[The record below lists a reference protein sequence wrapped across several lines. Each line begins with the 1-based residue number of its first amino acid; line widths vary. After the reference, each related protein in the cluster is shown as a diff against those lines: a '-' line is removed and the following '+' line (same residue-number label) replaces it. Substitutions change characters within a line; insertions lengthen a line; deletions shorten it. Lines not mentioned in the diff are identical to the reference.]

1 MDTEAAKT
9 DDLRPLLLFFD
20 CEAARGNVFRDD
32 IIEIAV
38 KCQPDLHPT
47 AEFDSLIHTSQR
59 ICSFGQENGLT
70 ARALKGQPKFP
81 EVLDR
86 LLVWCDDVVEQ
97 VNLRTN
103 YKHYPVL
110 VAHGGEL
117 FDFLML
123 FSHCER
129 HGIPVDRLR
138 EHNLHFADTFIHLDE
153 VKKSGHELL
162 DGCPLS
168 LDFLLNEWFPGEF
181 SEGRHRAMVDVQLLI
196 KIFYETPLHQFLST
210 LPIFSTEEWKVFYET
225 KKEIRK
231 DKREFGDKLWFLHEV
246 HRKFVIR
253 SLVRHGLNYEG
264 LKDFYQQ
271 CRSVQHFKQEMREL
285 MDTHV
290 KSFSI
295 KRIAEHFSSEN
306 LPQLGTIP
314 YRPPTSTNKYQP
326 ACYHETDATGTHFR
340 LRYGRKSSVRPS
352 LPSQQ
357 TQEESPPE
365 AEEAGPDSSSYPV
378 GTSVSRG
385 VPPTSGGGSLSPS
398 AGGSVS
404 RGFSPAARGR
414 GRARALGTRP
424 CDAGWMYNPLHKQ
437 VPADFGNHDDGWLSD
452 GDSASY
458 SPDDVTPVNVQKT
471 QVTTTL
477 VPREG
482 RSTIFDND
490 EGDTDHRNTGM
501 SFSKIK
507 KELEKS
513 TASVRGRGVRR
524 RHAFVDRSQ
533 AEEGRRFE
541 GRCKDSNQ
549 GRRNSFEEKTFE
561 KVDKRSDGSG
571 AEKVERCRH
580 AFQDRSQNEEGRR
593 SEARCK
599 EDSHQGKSRSFRE
612 KTFEKVDKRTDG
624 SGAKKVER
632 RRHAFLDRSQAEE
645 RRRSEARFKDSNQ
658 GRSHS
663 FHEKTFEKVDKRS
676 DGSGADFCQ
685 SHPKKVDQRRHAFE
699 DRSQA
704 EEGRRFEGRF
714 KEDSY
719 QGRCRSLEEK
729 TSEKVDKRS
738 DGSGAYFCQS
748 HPKNVEQRRHA
759 FEDRGQADAVR
770 RFEARCKDSYQGKSH
785 SFEEKTFEKVDKRSD
800 GSRANFKEVEQ
811 RRHAFEDRSQAE
823 EGRKSE
829 VRCKDSHQG
838 RRHSFEEKTSEKV
851 DKKNEARSRPGQKY
865 TTSTSQHERKRSP
878 EDKGERSSTWPP
890 VFTYAQVLTEGKS
903 RREVDGK
910 GVTKSAPKD
919 STGKESK
926 TKSVHKAQR
935 ADRQYRSEHDIRNGT
950 EEQAVGFNTS
960 EDNRKED
967 FCTPHPNEAEHS
979 GNRKS
984 APKDSTGK
992 ESKTKSVH
1000 KTQKADRQYR
1010 SEHDIRNGTE
1020 EQAVGFNTSEDN
1032 RKEDFCTPHPNEA
1045 EHSGNRKSAPKDSTG
1060 KESKTKSVHK
1070 TQKPVRQYKSEH
1082 DTRYGT
1088 EEQAV
1093 GFKTK
1098 DNRKEDFCKSHLN
1111 EVERQHAGNRR
1122 RQNQWPDL
1130 FKQRQKRENQRHQNE
1145 RKDLRDS
1152 EESIAK
1158 GPPSSLEEKCRCGL
1172 QEKLPRS
1179 NFRKQNTNQ
1188 RPRKPKNFAEKKCF
1202 CGLPHVEEDIQK
1214 SKKTSQ
1220 VVSSGKISEDSTR
1233 GHLRSRPSSAKYG
1246 VLSTQDGRKK
1256 RDGPKDERK
1265 KTDKPKKDT
1274 EEEEGLDVSIE
1285 ELLPFK
1291 NDAYKYLFTPV
1302 TDMDSSTAEEYD
1314 KLIVMYN
1321 QEYFQQKE
1329 GD

>member
-1 MDTEAAKT
+1 MAWTQ
-9 DDLRPLLLFFD
+9 LPRP
-20 CEAARGNVFRDD
+20 
-32 IIEIAV
+32 
-38 KCQPDLHPT
+38 
-47 AEFDSLIHTSQR
+47 
-59 ICSFGQENGLT
+59 
-70 ARALKGQPKFP
+70 
-81 EVLDR
+81 
-86 LLVWCDDVVEQ
+86 DVYVC
-97 VNLRTN
+97 
-103 YKHYPVL
+103 H
-110 VAHGGEL
+110 H
-117 FDFLML
+117 
-123 FSHCER
+123 
-129 HGIPVDRLR
+129 
-138 EHNLHFADTFIHLDE
+138 
-153 VKKSGHELL
+153 
-162 DGCPLS
+162 
-168 LDFLLNEWFPGEF
+168 
-181 SEGRHRAMVDVQLLI
+181 
-196 KIFYETPLHQFLST
+196 
-210 LPIFSTEEWKVFYET
+210 
-225 KKEIRK
+225 
-231 DKREFGDKLWFLHEV
+231 
-246 HRKFVIR
+246 
-253 SLVRHGLNYEG
+253 
-264 LKDFYQQ
+264 
-271 CRSVQHFKQEMREL
+271 
-285 MDTHV
+285 
-290 KSFSI
+290 
-295 KRIAEHFSSEN
+295 
-306 LPQLGTIP
+306 
-314 YRPPTSTNKYQP
+314 
-326 ACYHETDATGTHFR
+326 
-340 LRYGRKSSVRPS
+340 
-352 LPSQQ
+352 
-357 TQEESPPE
+357 ESPPE

-398 AGGSVS
+398 AGGGSVS

-414 GRARALGTRP
+414 GRARPQGTRP

-437 VPADFGNHDDGWLSD
+437 VPSDFGNHDDGWLSD
-452 GDSASY
+452 GDSAAY

-490 EGDTDHRNTGM
+490 EGHTDHRNTGM

-513 TASVRGRGVRR
+513 TGSVRGRGARR
-524 RHAFVDRSQ
+524 KHAFVDRSQ

-571 AEKVERCRH
+571 AEKVERY
-580 AFQDRSQNEEGRR
+580 
-593 SEARCK
+593 
-599 EDSHQGKSRSFRE
+599 
-612 KTFEKVDKRTDG
+612 
-624 SGAKKVER
+624 
-632 RRHAFLDRSQAEE
+632 RSQAEE

-704 EEGRRFEGRF
+704 EEGRRFER
-714 KEDSY
+714 
-719 QGRCRSLEEK
+719 
-729 TSEKVDKRS
+729 
-738 DGSGAYFCQS
+738 
-748 HPKNVEQRRHA
+748 
-759 FEDRGQADAVR
+759 
-770 RFEARCKDSYQGKSH
+770 RCKDSNQGRRN
-785 SFEEKTFEKVDKRSD
+785 SFEEKTFEKVDKRIE
-800 GSRANFKEVEQ
+800 GSGAYFCQSHPKKFER
-811 RRHAFEDRSQAE
+811 RRHAFEDRSQNE
-823 EGRKSE
+823 EGRRFEGS
-829 VRCKDSHQG
+829 CKDSHQG
-838 RRHSFEEKTSEKV
+838 RRRSFKEKTSEKV
-851 DKKNEARSRPGQKY
+851 DKKNEAHSRPGQKF
-865 TTSTSQHERKRSP
+865 TTSTSQHETKGSP
-878 EDKGERSSTWPP
+878 EDRGERSSTWPP

-903 RREVDGK
+903 QREIDSK

-919 STGKESK
+919 SEAKESK

-979 GNRKS
+979 GDRKS

-1000 KTQKADRQYR
+1000 KTQRAVQQYR
-1010 SEHDIRNGTE
+1010 SEHDTRNGTE
-1020 EQAVGFNTSEDN
+1020 EQAVGFKTSKHN
-1032 RKEDFCTPHPNEA
+1032 RKEDFCYKSHPNEA

-1111 EVERQHAGNRR
+1111 EVERQHTGNRR
-1122 RQNQWPDL
+1122 RQNHWPDL
-1130 FKQRQKRENQRHQNE
+1130 FKQRPIRENQRDQNGRKELRDSEESIAKGSPSSHEEKGHNQCPNHFKQKPKRENQRHQNE

-1158 GPPSSLEEKCRCGL
+1158 GSPSSLEEKCRGKL

-1179 NFRKQNTNQ
+1179 NFCKQNTNQ

-1202 CGLPHVEEDIQK
+1202 CGLPHVEEDIPK
-1214 SKKTSQ
+1214 SNKSSQ
-1220 VVSSGKISEDSTR
+1220 VVSSGKISEGSTR

-1246 VLSTQDGRKK
+1246 VLITQDGRKK
-1256 RDGPKDERK
+1256 RDGPKDER

-1321 QEYFQQKE
+1321 QEFFQQKK
-1329 GD
+1329 